1 MKTNDESPFPKRLK
15 EARKAKGLSQKE
27 LGILAGMDTFSASA
41 RMNQYEKGVHAPDF
55 KTVKAL
61 AKVLSVPTAF
71 LFCEEDALAEEI
83 IGYKSKH
90 DQLP

>member
-15 EARKAKGLSQKE
+15 EARKRKGLSQKQ
-27 LGILAGMDTFSASA
+27 LGILAGMDEFSASA

-61 AKVLSVPTAF
+61 AKVLDVPTAF
-71 LFCEEDALAEEI
+71 LFCEEDKLAEQI
-83 IGYKSKH
+83 LALKSKH
-90 DQLP
+90 DHCS